1 MHSSRRIH
9 VRCQIAVACLGAA
22 ALAPAGHAA
31 ASAAFTEPAQIR
43 RAAEQFVA
51 GMAGNAGRVFATAG
65 HLDGRLQLPA
75 CAGELTPFL
84 SPGATVRA
92 RTTVGVRCETPAW
105 SIYLPVAV
113 ESEASVLV
121 ARRPMRRG
129 EVPTGADVDV
139 VQRRLPGLASA
150 YVPDVEKLGLRRLR
164 RPVAAGEALAGDMLE
179 SPPLVQRGQR
189 VTAVSRGA
197 GIEVRMDAEAMA
209 SAAAGDRLRLRNAA
223 TGRMLEGTVQP
234 DGTVA
239 IAP

>member
-1 MHSSRRIH
+1 MRLSRRIH
-9 VRCQIAVACLGAA
+9 ARCQIAVTCLGAV
-22 ALAPAGHAA
+22 ALAPAVHAA
-31 ASAAFTEPAQIR
+31 ASAAFTDPAQIR
-43 RAAEQFVA
+43 RTAEQFVA
-51 GMAGNAGRVFATAG
+51 GMAGDAGRVSATAG
-65 HLDGRLQLPA
+65 HLDQRLRLPA

-84 SPGATVRA
+84 SPGAAVRA
-92 RTTVGVRCETPAW
+92 RTTVGVRCEAPAW

-113 ESEASVLV
+113 ESEAPVLV

-139 VQRRLPGLASA
+139 ARRRVPGLASA
-150 YVPDVEKLGLRRLR
+150 FVSDVETLGLRRLR
-164 RPVAAGEALAGDMLE
+164 RPVAAGDVLAGDMLE
-179 SPPLVQRGQR
+179 SPPLVRRGQR

-209 SAAAGDRLRLRNAA
+209 SAAAGDRLRLRNSA